1 VEGPPVGTIEVDNIS
16 KKFGHRVAVNKVS
29 FEVHERELMCL
40 LGPSGAGKSTIL
52 RIIAGLELPDEG
64 VIRID
69 GKTVNDL
76 PPKDRDLAM
85 MFQSYALYPNKTV
98 YNNLAFPLKSY
109 KVPEAEIKKRVSD
122 VAKTLGITP
131 LLNRLPGQLS
141 GGERQR
147 VAMGRAIVR
156 NPKAFLLDEPL
167 TNLDAKLRV
176 NMRAELKRLQ
186 RELGATT
193 IYATPDQL
201 EALTISDRI
210 AIMSQGKILQDS
222 SPNTIY
228 DHPNNIF
235 TATFVGSP
243 AMNILDCSIEEENG
257 RLVLNSGDFSLDVS
271 QLAEFIRKG
280 TSGSEAVLGVRPEHV
295 VLTQDRAGPSS
306 IPAEVYVT
314 ERTRPDQVVHL
325 RVGRTMMQA
334 ITALTF
340 QCNAGQKL
348 WMTID
353 PAKIHVFDK
362 HSQNAI
368 V

>member
-1 VEGPPVGTIEVDNIS
+1 LGIIQVEKVT
-16 KKFGHRVAVNKVS
+16 KKFGDRVAVDNVS
-29 FEVHERELMCL
+29 FEVRDRELMCL
-40 LGPSGAGKSTIL
+40 LGPSGAGKSTTL
-52 RIIAGLELPDEG
+52 RIIAGLEPPDEG
-64 VIRID
+64 NIRID
-69 GKTVNDL
+69 GKAVNDL

-98 YNNLAFPLKSY
+98 YKNLAFPLKSY
-109 KVPEAEIKKRVSD
+109 KVPEPEIKKRVSD
-122 VAKTLGITP
+122 VAKTLGITE
-131 LLNRLPGQLS
+131 LLQRFPAQLS

-193 IYATPDQL
+193 IFATPDQL

-210 AIMSQGKILQDS
+210 AIMNQGKFLQDD
-222 SPNTIY
+222 SPNIIY

-243 AMNILDCSIEEENG
+243 SMNILDCSIEDKNG
-257 RLVLNSGDFSLDVS
+257 RVVLNSGDFSLDVS
-271 QLAEFIRKG
+271 ELAEFILKG
-280 TSGSEAVLGVRPEHV
+280 TSGSEAVLGVRPEHIA
-295 VLTQDRAGPSS
+295 LTEDRAAPSS

-314 ERTRPDQVVHL
+314 ERTRPEQIVHL
-325 RVGRTMMQA
+325 RVGKTMMQA
-334 ITALTF
+334 ITPLAF
-340 QCNAGQKL
+340 QCDAGQRL

>member
-1 VEGPPVGTIEVDNIS
+1 VGTIEVDNIS

-29 FEVHERELMCL
+29 FEVRERELMCL
-40 LGPSGAGKSTIL
+40 LGPPGAGKSTIL
-52 RIIAGLELPDEG
+52 RIIAGLEPPDEG

-122 VAKTLGITP
+122 VAKTLGITA
-131 LLNRLPGQLS
+131 LLSRLPGQLS

-193 IYATPDQL
+193 IFATPDQL

-210 AIMSQGKILQDS
+210 AIVNQGKILQDD
-222 SPNTIY
+222 SPNAIY
-228 DHPNNIF
+228 DHPKDLL
-235 TATFVGSP
+235 TGTFVGSP
-243 AMNILDCSIEEENG
+243 AMNILECSIEEKNG
-257 RLVLNSGDFSLDVS
+257 KMFLKTSEFRIDVS
-271 QLAEFIRKG
+271 ELADLIRKG
-280 TSGSEAVLGVRPEHV
+280 SSGPEAVLGVRPEHV
-295 VLTQDRAGPSS
+295 VLTRDPASPES
-306 IPAEVYVT
+306 IAAEVYVT
-314 ERTRPDQVVHL
+314 ESTRPEQIAHL
-325 RVGRTMMQA
+325 KVGETMMEA
-334 ITALTF
+334 VASFAF
-340 QCNAGQKL
+340 QCQAGQKV
-348 WMTID
+348 WITI
-353 PAKIHVFDK
+353 PTTKIHIFDK
-362 HSQNAI
+362 QTQNAI

>member
-1 VEGPPVGTIEVDNIS
+1 VGTVQVENVR
-16 KKFGHRVAVNKVS
+16 KKFGDRVAVDDVS
-29 FEVHERELMCL
+29 FEVRDRELMCL

-52 RIIAGLELPDEG
+52 RIIAGLEPPDEG
-64 VIRID
+64 TIRID
-69 GKTVNDL
+69 GKAVNDL
-76 PPKDRDLAM
+76 PAKDRDLAM

-98 YNNLAFPLKSY
+98 YDNLAYPLKSY
-109 KVPEAEIKKRVSD
+109 KVQQAEIRKRVSD
-122 VAKTLGITP
+122 VAETLGITP
-131 LLNRLPGQLS
+131 LLRRLPGQLS

-176 NMRAELKRLQ
+176 SMRAELKRLQ

-193 IYATPDQL
+193 IFATPDQL

-210 AIMSQGKILQDS
+210 AIMNQGKILQDS

-243 AMNILDCSIEEENG
+243 SMNILDCSIEEKNG
-257 RLVLNSGDFSLDVS
+257 RLVLNSGHFSLDVS
-271 QLAEFIRKG
+271 ELAEFIRKG
-280 TSGSEAVLGVRPEHV
+280 TSGSEAVLGVRPEHIA
-295 VLTQDRAGPSS
+295 LTQDKAAPSS

-314 ERTRPDQVVHL
+314 ERTRPEQIVHL
-325 RVGRTMMQA
+325 RVGKTMMQA
-334 ITALTF
+334 ITPLTF
-340 QCNAGQKL
+340 QCDAGQKL

-353 PAKIHVFDK
+353 PAKIHVFDM

>member
-1 VEGPPVGTIEVDNIS
+1 LGTVQVENIS
-16 KKFGHRVAVNKVS
+16 KKFGDRLAVDGVS
-29 FEVHERELMCL
+29 FGVRDRELMCL

-52 RIIAGLELPDEG
+52 RIIAGLEPPDTG
-64 VIRID
+64 TIRID
-69 GKTVNDL
+69 GRTVNDL
-76 PPKDRDLAM
+76 SPKDRDLAM

-98 YNNLAFPLKSY
+98 YKNLAYPLKSY
-109 KVPEAEIKKRVSD
+109 KVPEAEMRKRVSD
-122 VAKTLGITP
+122 VAKTLGITE
-131 LLNRLPGQLS
+131 LLQRFPAQLS

-147 VAMGRAIVR
+147 VALGRAIVR

-193 IYATPDQL
+193 IFATPDQL

-210 AIMSQGKILQDS
+210 AIMNQGKILQDGP
-222 SPNTIY
+222 PNIIY

-243 AMNILDCSIEEENG
+243 SMNILDCSIEEKNG

-271 QLAEFIRKG
+271 ELEEFIRKG
-280 TSGSEAVLGVRPEHV
+280 TSQSEAVLGVRPEHIA
-295 VLTQDRAGPSS
+295 LTQDKAAPRSV
-306 IPAEVYVT
+306 PAEVYVT
-314 ERTRPDQVVHL
+314 ERTRPEQIVHV
-325 RVGRTMMQA
+325 RVRKTMMQA
-334 ITALTF
+334 VTPLTF
-340 QCNAGQKL
+340 QCDAGQKV

-353 PAKIHVFDK
+353 PARIHLFDK
-362 HSQNAI
+362 RSQNAI

>member
-1 VEGPPVGTIEVDNIS
+1 MGTVQVDSIS
-16 KKFGHRVAVNKVS
+16 KKFGHRLAVDNVS
-29 FEVHERELMCL
+29 FEVRDGELMCL

-52 RIIAGLELPDEG
+52 RIIAGLEPPDEG
-64 VIRID
+64 TIRID

-98 YNNLAFPLKSY
+98 YDNLAFPLKSY
-109 KVPEAEIKKRVSD
+109 KVQQAEIKKRVSD
-122 VAKTLGITP
+122 VAETLGITP
-131 LLNRLPGQLS
+131 LLRRLPGQLS

-193 IYATPDQL
+193 IFATPDQL
-201 EALTISDRI
+201 EALTMSDRI
-210 AIMSQGKILQDS
+210 AIMNQGRILQDS
-222 SPNTIY
+222 SPSMIY
-228 DHPNNIF
+228 DHPKDIF

-243 AMNILDCSIEEENG
+243 AMNIVDCTIEEKE
-257 RLVLNSGDFSLDVS
+257 RSVVLNTGEFSLDVS
-271 QLAEFIRKG
+271 GLAELIRKG
-280 TSGSEAVLGVRPEHV
+280 TSRQEALLGVRPEHV
-295 VLTQDRAGPSS
+295 VLTREKVGTHS
-306 IPAEVYVT
+306 IGAEVYVT
-314 ERTRPDQVVHL
+314 ERTRPEQIVHL
-325 RVGRTMMQA
+325 KVGKAMMQA
-334 ITALTF
+334 IAPLAF
-340 QCNAGQKL
+340 RCEPGQKV

-353 PAKIHVFDK
+353 LEKIHVFDK
-362 HSQNAI
+362 HTQNAI

>member
-1 VEGPPVGTIEVDNIS
+1 VGTVQVDSIS
-16 KKFGHRVAVNKVS
+16 KKFGHRLAVDNVS
-29 FEVHERELMCL
+29 FDVRDGELMCL

-52 RIIAGLELPDEG
+52 RIIAGLEPPDAG
-64 VIRID
+64 TIRID

-76 PPKDRDLAM
+76 APKDRDLAM

-98 YNNLAFPLKSY
+98 YDNLAFPLKSY
-109 KVPEAEIKKRVSD
+109 KVPEAEIKKTVSE
-122 VAKTLGITP
+122 VANTLGITA
-131 LLNRLPGQLS
+131 LLRRLPAQLS

-156 NPKAFLLDEPL
+156 KPKAFLLDEPL

-193 IYATPDQL
+193 IFATPDQL
-201 EALTISDRI
+201 EALTMSDRI
-210 AIMSQGKILQDS
+210 AIMNQGMILQDDT
-222 SPNTIY
+222 PDGVY
-228 DHPNNIF
+228 EHPKDVF

-243 AMNILDCSIEEENG
+243 AMNILDCEIEQKNG
-257 RLVLNSGDFSLDVS
+257 KIFLNTEAFSLDVS
-271 QLAEFIRKG
+271 KLGDLIAKG

-295 VLTQDRAGPSS
+295 TLTRDRAATDS
-306 IPAEVYVT
+306 IAAEVYVS
-314 ERTRPDQVVHL
+314 ERTRPEQIVHL
-325 RVGRTMMQA
+325 KAGRTMMQA
-334 ITALTF
+334 IAPLAF
-340 QCNAGQKL
+340 QCQLGQKV

-353 PAKIHVFDK
+353 LAKIHLFDK
-362 HSQNAI
+362 RTQKAI

>member
-1 VEGPPVGTIEVDNIS
+1 MGAVQVENVR
-16 KKFGHRVAVNKVS
+16 KKFGDRVAVDDVS
-29 FEVHERELMCL
+29 FEVRDGELMCL

-52 RIIAGLELPDEG
+52 RIIAGLEPPDG
-64 VIRID
+64 GTVRID
-69 GKTVNDL
+69 GKAVNDL

-98 YNNLAFPLKSY
+98 YDNLAFPLKSY
-109 KVPEAEIKKRVSD
+109 KVQQAEIRKRVSD
-122 VAKTLGITP
+122 VAETLGITP
-131 LLNRLPGQLS
+131 LLRRLPGQLS

-176 NMRAELKRLQ
+176 SMRAELKRLQ

-193 IYATPDQL
+193 IFATPDQL

-210 AIMSQGKILQDS
+210 AIMNQGKILQDS

-243 AMNILDCSIEEENG
+243 SMNILDCSIEEKNG
-257 RLVLNSGDFSLDVS
+257 RLVLNSGHFSLDVS
-271 QLAEFIRKG
+271 ELAEFIRKG
-280 TSGSEAVLGVRPEHV
+280 TSGSEAVLGVRPEHIA
-295 VLTQDRAGPSS
+295 LTQDKAAPSS

-314 ERTRPDQVVHL
+314 ERTRPEQIVHL
-325 RVGRTMMQA
+325 RVGKTMMQA
-334 ITALTF
+334 ITPLTF
-340 QCNAGQKL
+340 QCDAGQKL